1 MPAYR
6 DRRGGDWRYRK
17 RVRLSDGTRARI
29 EGTPSLNTKLAAE
42 TAERAHIER
51 ILRGEPEKKQEVPT
65 FKDFA
70 ADFMS
75 SYARANNKPSEQAS
89 KVSILNQH
97 LLPVFGRTRLDSI
110 SAKDVEHMK
119 AGLLDRGRSRKRV
132 NNIVNVLSKILK
144 YAEELEVIDR
154 IPRMKM
160 LKLAPQKFDFLTFEE
175 FERLVSAATTEPE
188 WQAAVIVAGEAGLR
202 LGEVLALEW
211 GDIDL
216 KAGLLTVMRTDWRGQ
231 VGAPKSGKAR
241 KVPLTTRAI
250 GALRGIRHLKGKL
263 VFCWEDGSP
272 WSFTTM
278 RAGLKRQQ
286 KRAGIRI
293 TGWHVLRHT
302 FCSHLAMRGA
312 VPKAIQDLAGH
323 QSVAVTNRYMHLG
336 PGELRNAIALL
347 ETGRQVGDKGQNLS

>member
-1 MPAYR
+1 
-6 DRRGGDWRYRK
+6 
-17 RVRLSDGTRARI
+17 VRLSVSWDPGTLNAKSVARRAYACQSR
-29 EGTPSLNTKLAAE
+29 
-42 TAERAHIER
+42 
-51 ILRGEPEKKQEVPT
+51 
-65 FKDFA
+65 F
-70 ADFMS
+70 S
-75 SYARANNKPSEQAS
+75 SGRKAGS
-89 KVSILNQH
+89 KASILNHH
-97 LLPVFGRTRLDSI
+97 LLPVFGRMRLDGI

-132 NNIVNVLSKILK
+132 NNIINVLSKILK

-160 LKLAPQKFDFLTFEE
+160 LKVAPQKFDFLTFEE
-175 FERLVSAATTEPE
+175 FERLVSAATVEPD
-188 WQAAVIVAGEAGLR
+188 WHAAVIVAGEAGLR

-241 KVPLTTRAI
+241 KVPLTARAMA
-250 GALRGIRHLKGKL
+250 ALRSIRHLKGKL

-272 WSFTTM
+272 WTFTTM